1 MSGKKFAIIG
11 LVVVLVLGG
20 SAFGIYTWKMNA
32 VAFWGISL
40 PMQGVEAEQRDRWV
54 ETFEEIAVE
63 EVVVKRIV
71 EDK

>member
-32 VAFWGISL
+32 VAFGESVC
-40 PMQGVEAEQRDRWV
+40 Q
-54 ETFEEIAVE
+54 
-63 EVVVKRIV
+63 
-71 EDK
+71 